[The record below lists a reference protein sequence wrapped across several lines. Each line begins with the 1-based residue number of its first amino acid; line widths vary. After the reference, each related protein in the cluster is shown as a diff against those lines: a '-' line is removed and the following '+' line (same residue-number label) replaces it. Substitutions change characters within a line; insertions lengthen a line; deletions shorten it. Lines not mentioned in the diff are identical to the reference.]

1 MRQQLHL
8 RRYQPNLSRATK
20 IFEYIHGHVGELGN
34 TLGFAELTE
43 QAQFG
48 PVLPPRGVFDGAAI
62 LAILVELTVIS
73 EELINS
79 FRHSPLR
86 DRDAVISRRP
96 APFIEFSN
104 QFREPAKSRLAARGS
119 EGLPDAFAMME
130 AVDMI
135 RTPASVLPSLAAAR
149 PEELALFEVTPD
161 WIGFAISIHLFTL
174 PVGFAAESRP
184 NRFVSHRSARRRWPK
199 S

>member
-43 QAQFG
+43 QAQLG

-86 DRDAVISRRP
+86 DRDAVISRGP

-119 EGLPDAFAMME
+119 EGLPDAFAM
-130 AVDMI
+130 
-135 RTPASVLPSLAAAR
+135 
-149 PEELALFEVTPD
+149 TPD